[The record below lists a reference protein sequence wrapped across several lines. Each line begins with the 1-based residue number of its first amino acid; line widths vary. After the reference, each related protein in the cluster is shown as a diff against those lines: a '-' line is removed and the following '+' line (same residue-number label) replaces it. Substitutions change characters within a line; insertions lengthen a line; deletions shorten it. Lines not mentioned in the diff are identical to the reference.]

1 MPPPSLRTTRIA
13 LTHAVLTFI
22 HPSISH
28 NSPFPFPVHLP
39 AELHTLIRTHLRV
52 HIARSLLASL
62 HRSLHSTLS
71 TLCDDCKSYYAHVF
85 GQRVVDWPVI
95 RAGRGCHCA
104 DIGLQLPR
112 WSTDDGCNER
122 NFELRSPI
130 GDKEPP
136 AYFLNHVQHT
146 LAAYTS
152 IDPHFPYADMS
163 VTASADLDALLSRV
177 LSTFRCRLVP
187 APTTRK
193 WEVDDDVFIIPFSR
207 LSDGEYP
214 SNLLCCLQLELEL
227 PIHTDMLARSSLHPM
242 KVTHRPPIRLPI
254 DTVTRYHSSS
264 LSASLISFIV
274 VTFTA
279 PIAFAFAL
287 EYISAYSQLAS

>member
-1 MPPPSLRTTRIA
+1 MPPSPPSLITTRIA
-13 LTHAVLTFI
+13 LTHAVLTLI

-28 NSPFPFPVHLP
+28 NSPFPLPVHLP
-39 AELHTLIRTHLRV
+39 AELHTLIRTHLRI

-95 RAGRGCHCA
+95 RAGRGCHCD

-112 WSTDDGCNER
+112 WGTNDGCNEP
-122 NFELRSPI
+122 NFELRSLV

-136 AYFLNHVQHT
+136 AYFLAHVQHT
-146 LAAYTS
+146 LAAYIS
-152 IDPHFPYADMS
+152 VDPHFPYADMS

-187 APTTRK
+187 APATRK
-193 WEVDDDVFIIPFSR
+193 WEVDDDVFIIPFFR
-207 LSDGEYP
+207 PSDCEY
-214 SNLLCCLQLELEL
+214 SSSLLCRLQLELEL
-227 PIHTDMLARSSLHPM
+227 PIHTDLLAHSSLHPM
-242 KVTHRPPIRLPI
+242 KAI
-254 DTVTRYHSSS
+254 TRYHSNSI
-264 LSASLISFIV
+264 SASLISFIV
-274 VTFTA
+274 ATFTA

-287 EYISAYSQLAS
+287 GYISAYIQPAK